1 MGIPIVKITMKGLV
15 AFFVAFAVLS
25 GDTFALV
32 HKSIPLKRMK
42 SARRSLED
50 LDVSRNAI
58 ARRWGTGGYGSSFPE
73 EPITNYLDAQYYG
86 PIEIGTPKQT
96 FNVIFDTGSSNLW
109 IPSITC
115 KFTEIA
121 CRRHNRYDS
130 KKSSTAVANGTHFEI
145 RYGSGSMEG
154 FVSQDT
160 VCVADVCVKDQLFAE
175 ATHEPGIAFLA
186 AKFDGIL
193 GMGFYSI
200 SVNGIPTPFDM
211 MVEQGLVEDSKFSF
225 WLNRNPD
232 DPVGGFLVLGGS
244 DPDLYE
250 GEMHYVDL
258 SATTYW
264 QVSMAGISVGGDNT
278 IACSGGCEAI
288 LDTGTSLNVGPTKE
302 SKAIN
307 EAIGAKEVIPGT
319 GQYQVDCDVVDQLPA
334 IEFEFG
340 GKVFVLNG
348 ADYILKVTQRGVT
361 QCISGFA
368 GLDTPGGLWIMGDV
382 FLGKYYTEF
391 DVGNK
396 RVGIATAVREPP
408 Q

>member
-1 MGIPIVKITMKGLV
+1 M
-15 AFFVAFAVLS
+15 
-25 GDTFALV
+25 
-32 HKSIPLKRMK
+32 
-42 SARRSLED
+42 
-50 LDVSRNAI
+50 DVSRNAI

-278 IACSGGCEAI
+278 VACSGGCEAI

>member
-1 MGIPIVKITMKGLV
+1 
-15 AFFVAFAVLS
+15 
-25 GDTFALV
+25 
-32 HKSIPLKRMK
+32 
-42 SARRSLED
+42 
-50 LDVSRNAI
+50 
-58 ARRWGTGGYGSSFPE
+58 
-73 EPITNYLDAQYYG
+73 
-86 PIEIGTPKQT
+86 
-96 FNVIFDTGSSNLW
+96 
-109 IPSITC
+109 
-115 KFTEIA
+115 
-121 CRRHNRYDS
+121 
-130 KKSSTAVANGTHFEI
+130 
-145 RYGSGSMEG
+145 
-154 FVSQDT
+154 
-160 VCVADVCVKDQLFAE
+160 
-175 ATHEPGIAFLA
+175 
-186 AKFDGIL
+186 
-193 GMGFYSI
+193 
-200 SVNGIPTPFDM
+200 
-211 MVEQGLVEDSKFSF
+211 
-225 WLNRNPD
+225 
-232 DPVGGFLVLGGS
+232 VLGGS

-278 IACSGGCEAI
+278 VACSGGCEAI